1 LDITLVKKIWK
12 LISRTERKSA
22 YFLIFLIIFGM
33 FAETLSIGLIVP
45 VLTLITQPDIA
56 INHPVIHSWMI
67 TLFGTQPH
75 YIYVVYILLVFMILQ
90 VTKSIFI
97 AYLNFKQAQ
106 FAFNA
111 QKHLSYTMFELYLN
125 QPITFHLRRN
135 SSQMVNNVITE
146 VVIFR
151 DTLLLLLM
159 LIAEFL
165 VVLGM
170 VLLALIIEPVG
181 TIVVFSFVL
190 AIGLIYQLITKD
202 FISRQAYI
210 RQHNDALRILHL
222 QQGLG
227 SIKEIKVLGCENEFL
242 NRFQMPNLKT
252 ANAGANYSAMANI
265 PRLWMETLCILT
277 LSTVLIYLTIAKEDL
292 AYAIPSMG
300 LFLAMIFRLLPSSN
314 RILGAIQGLRY
325 GLPAIN
331 RLSLEISSNQVIK
344 NVENKPKVYN
354 ALWNEIKFD
363 NVCFTY
369 PGDKKEIIKNLS
381 INVKKGEAV
390 GVYGISG
397 SGKSTILDL
406 LIGLLKPT
414 SGIITVGGENIQ
426 MNVRSWQD
434 NISYIPQSIFLIDD
448 SISKNIAF
456 GVDGNCI
463 NENRVLSC
471 IRDAQLEDW
480 VNSLSNKHNTVVG
493 EDGSLMSGGQR
504 QRIGIARALYKDNP
518 ILILDE
524 ATSSLDIKAEQE
536 VMDVIKRLK
545 GNKTIIIVAHRLSN
559 LSICDRL
566 FKFDSSG
573 LHEVQSIDN

>member
-1 LDITLVKKIWK
+1 
-12 LISRTERKSA
+12 
-22 YFLIFLIIFGM
+22 M

-56 INHPVIHSWMI
+56 INHPIIHSWMI
-67 TLFGTQPH
+67 ALFGTQPH
-75 YIYVVYILLVFMILQ
+75 YIYVVCILLAFIILQ

-97 AYLNFKQAQ
+97 AYLSFKQAQ
-106 FAFNA
+106 FAFSA
-111 QKHLSYTMFELYLN
+111 QKHLSYTIFELYLK
-125 QPITFHLRRN
+125 QPITFHLQRN
-135 SSQMVNNVITE
+135 SSEMVNNIITE

-151 DTLLLLLM
+151 DTLLLLIM

-170 VLLALIIEPVG
+170 VLLALILEPVG
-181 TIVVFSFVL
+181 TIVVFSFVVV
-190 AIGLIYQLITKD
+190 IGSIYQLISKD
-202 FISRQAYI
+202 FVSRQANI
-210 RQHNDALRILHL
+210 RQRNDALRILHL

-242 NRFQMPNLKT
+242 NRFQMPNSKT

-265 PRLWMETLCILT
+265 PRLWMETLCITT
-277 LSTVLIYLTIAKEDL
+277 LSAVLIYLTIGKEDF

-300 LFLAMIFRLLPSSN
+300 LFLAIIFRLLPSSN

-325 GLPAIN
+325 GLPAID
-331 RLSLEISSNQVIK
+331 RLSLEISSTQVMK
-344 NVENKPKVYN
+344 NIENKPRVCMAY
-354 ALWNEIKFD
+354 WNEIKID
-363 NVCFTY
+363 NLCFTY
-369 PGDKKEIIKNLS
+369 PGEKKEIVKNLS
-381 INVKKGEAV
+381 VSLKKGEAV
-390 GVYGISG
+390 GIYGFSG

-406 LIGLLKPT
+406 FIGLLKPT
-414 SGIITVGGENIQ
+414 SGNITVGGKNIQ
-426 MNVRSWQD
+426 LDIRSWQD

-463 NENRVLSC
+463 NENKVMAC

-480 VNSLSNKHNTVVG
+480 VNSLPNKYNTIVG

-504 QRIGIARALYKDNP
+504 QRIGIARALYKDKP

-524 ATSSLDIKAEQE
+524 ATSSLDIKAEKE
-536 VMDVIKRLK
+536 VMEVVNCLK
-545 GNKTIIIVAHRLSN
+545 GDKTIIIVAHRLST
-559 LSICDRL
+559 LSFCDRL
-566 FKFDSSG
+566 FKFDNIG
-573 LHEVQSIDN
+573 LHEVQSIEN

>member
-1 LDITLVKKIWK
+1 MDIRLVKKIWK
-12 LISRTERKSA
+12 LIGVKERKSF

-45 VLTLITQPDIA
+45 ILTLITQPDIA
-56 INHPVIHSWMI
+56 INHPIIHSLMI
-67 TLFGTQPH
+67 AIFGTHPH
-75 YIYVVYILLVFMILQ
+75 YIYIVYILLVFMVLQ

-97 AYLNFKQAQ
+97 AYLSFKQAQ
-106 FAFNA
+106 FAFNT
-111 QKHLSYTMFELYLN
+111 QKYLSYKMFELYLN
-125 QPITFHLRRN
+125 QPITFYLQRN
-135 SSQMVNNVITE
+135 SSEMVNNVITE

-151 DTLLLLLM
+151 DTLLLLLI
-159 LIAEFL
+159 LVAELL

-170 VLLALIIEPVG
+170 VLLALILEPVG
-181 TIVVFSFVL
+181 TIFVFSFVII
-190 AIGLIYQLITKD
+190 IGSIYQFITKD
-202 FISRQAYI
+202 FVSRQANI
-210 RQHNDALRILHL
+210 RQHNDALKILHL

-242 NRFQMPNLKT
+242 NRFQIPNLKS

-265 PRLWMETLCILT
+265 PRLWMETLCVLT
-277 LSTVLIYLTIAKEDL
+277 LSAVLVFLTIAKEDL

-300 LFLAMIFRLLPSSN
+300 LLLAIIFRLLPSSN

-331 RLSLEISSNQVIK
+331 RLFSEISTNHKTK
-344 NVENKPKVYN
+344 NINNKPRVRMD
-354 ALWNEIKFD
+354 LLNEIIID

-369 PGDKKEIIKNLS
+369 PGEKKEIVKNLS

-390 GVYGISG
+390 GIYGFSG

-406 LIGLLKPT
+406 LTGLLKPT
-414 SGIITVGGENIQ
+414 SGKITVDGKNIQ
-426 MNVRSWQD
+426 LNVRSWQD

-456 GVDGNCI
+456 GINNNSI
-463 NENRVLSC
+463 NENKVLTC

-480 VNSLSNKHNTVVG
+480 VNSLNNKHNTIVG

-504 QRIGIARALYKDNP
+504 QRIGIARALYKDKP

-524 ATSSLDIKAEQE
+524 ATSSLDIKAEKE
-536 VMDVIKRLK
+536 VMEVVNRLK
-545 GNKTIIIVAHRLSN
+545 GDKTIIIVAHRLST

-566 FKFDSSG
+566 FKYDNSG
-573 LHEVQSIDN
+573 LHEVQGIET

>member
-1 LDITLVKKIWK
+1 
-12 LISRTERKSA
+12 
-22 YFLIFLIIFGM
+22 M
-33 FAETLSIGLIVP
+33 FAETLSIGLVVP

-56 INHPVIHSWMI
+56 INHPIIHSWVI
-67 TLFGTQPH
+67 ALFGTQPH
-75 YIYVVYILLVFMILQ
+75 YIYVVCILLAFMILQ

-97 AYLNFKQAQ
+97 GYLSFKQAQ

-111 QKHLSYTMFELYLN
+111 QKNLSYTMFELYLKK
-125 QPITFHLRRN
+125 PITFHLQRN

-159 LIAEFL
+159 LIAELL

-170 VLLALIIEPVG
+170 VLLALILEPVG
-181 TIVVFSFVL
+181 TIVVFSFVVV
-190 AIGLIYQLITKD
+190 IGSIYQLITKD

-210 RQHNDALRILHL
+210 RQHNDALKIKHL
-222 QQGLG
+222 QQGLR

-242 NRFQMPNLKT
+242 NRFQMPNLKS
-252 ANAGANYSAMANI
+252 ANAGANYFAMGNI
-265 PRLWMETLCILT
+265 PRLWMETLCIFT
-277 LSTVLIYLTIAKEDL
+277 LSAVLIYLTIAKENL

-300 LFLAMIFRLLPSSN
+300 LLLAVIFRLLPSSN

-331 RLSLEISSNQVIK
+331 HLSLEITPNHVTKNREKKTRVCMALLRDIK
-344 NVENKPKVYN
+344 
-354 ALWNEIKFD
+354 ID

-369 PGDKKEIIKNLS
+369 PWKKKEIVKNLS
-381 INVKKGEAV
+381 INLKKGEAV
-390 GVYGISG
+390 GIYGFSG

-406 LIGLLKPT
+406 LIGLLNPT
-414 SGIITVGGENIQ
+414 SGIITVDGKNIQ
-426 MNVRSWQD
+426 LDVRSWQD

-456 GVDGNCI
+456 GVDGNYI
-463 NENRVLSC
+463 NENKVLKC

-480 VNSLSNKHNTVVG
+480 VNSLPNKHNTMVG

-504 QRIGIARALYKDNP
+504 QRIAIARALYKDKP

-536 VMDVIKRLK
+536 VMEVVNGLK
-545 GNKTIIIVAHRLSN
+545 GDKTIIIVAHRLST

-566 FKFDSSG
+566 FKFDSIG
-573 LHEVQSIDN
+573 LHEVQSIEN

>member
-1 LDITLVKKIWK
+1 
-12 LISRTERKSA
+12 
-22 YFLIFLIIFGM
+22 M

-45 VLTLITQPDIA
+45 ILTLITQPDIA
-56 INHPVIHSWMI
+56 INHPIIHSLMI
-67 TLFGTQPH
+67 AIFGTHPH
-75 YIYVVYILLVFMILQ
+75 YIYIVYILLVFMVLQ

-97 AYLNFKQAQ
+97 AYLSFKQAQ
-106 FAFNA
+106 FAFNT
-111 QKHLSYTMFELYLN
+111 QKYLSYKMFELYLN
-125 QPITFHLRRN
+125 QPITFYLQRN
-135 SSQMVNNVITE
+135 SSEMVNNVITE

-151 DTLLLLLM
+151 DTLLLLLI
-159 LIAEFL
+159 LVAELL

-170 VLLALIIEPVG
+170 VLLALILEPVG
-181 TIVVFSFVL
+181 TIFVFSFVII
-190 AIGLIYQLITKD
+190 IGSIYQFITKD
-202 FISRQAYI
+202 FVSRQANI
-210 RQHNDALRILHL
+210 RQHNDALKILHL

-242 NRFQMPNLKT
+242 NRFQIPNLKS

-265 PRLWMETLCILT
+265 PRLWMETLCVLT
-277 LSTVLIYLTIAKEDL
+277 LSAVLVFLTIAKEDL

-300 LFLAMIFRLLPSSN
+300 LLLAIIFRLLPSSN

-331 RLSLEISSNQVIK
+331 RLFSEISTNHKIK
-344 NVENKPKVYN
+344 NINNKPRVRMD
-354 ALWNEIKFD
+354 LLNEIIID

-369 PGDKKEIIKNLS
+369 PGEKKEIVKNLS

-390 GVYGISG
+390 GIYGFSG

-406 LIGLLKPT
+406 LTGLLKPT
-414 SGIITVGGENIQ
+414 SGKITVDGKNIQ
-426 MNVRSWQD
+426 LNVRSWQD

-456 GVDGNCI
+456 GINNNSI
-463 NENRVLSC
+463 NENKVLTC

-480 VNSLSNKHNTVVG
+480 VNSLNNKHNTIVG

-504 QRIGIARALYKDNP
+504 QRIGIARALYKDKP

-524 ATSSLDIKAEQE
+524 ATSSLDIKAEKE
-536 VMDVIKRLK
+536 VMEVVNRLK
-545 GNKTIIIVAHRLSN
+545 GDKTIIIVAHRLST

-566 FKFDSSG
+566 FKYDNSG
-573 LHEVQSIDN
+573 LHEVQGIET

>member
-1 LDITLVKKIWK
+1 
-12 LISRTERKSA
+12 
-22 YFLIFLIIFGM
+22 M

-45 VLTLITQPDIA
+45 ILTLITQPDIA
-56 INHPVIHSWMI
+56 INHPIIHSWMI
-67 TLFGTQPH
+67 AVFGTHPH
-75 YIYVVYILLVFMILQ
+75 YIYVVYILLVFMVLQ

-97 AYLNFKQAQ
+97 AYLSFKQAQ

-111 QKHLSYTMFELYLN
+111 QKYLSYTMFELYLN
-125 QPITFHLRRN
+125 QPITFYLQRN
-135 SSQMVNNVITE
+135 SSEMVNNVITE

-151 DTLLLLLM
+151 DTLLLLLI
-159 LIAEFL
+159 LIAELL

-170 VLLALIIEPVG
+170 VLLALILEPVG
-181 TIVVFSFVL
+181 TIVVFSFVII
-190 AIGLIYQLITKD
+190 IGLIYQFITKD
-202 FISRQAYI
+202 FVSRQANI
-210 RQHNDALRILHL
+210 RQHNDALKILHL

-227 SIKEIKVLGCENEFL
+227 SIKEIKVHGCENEFL
-242 NRFQMPNLKT
+242 NRFQIPNLKS

-265 PRLWMETLCILT
+265 PRLWMETLCVLT
-277 LSTVLIYLTIAKEDL
+277 LSAVLVFLTIAKEDL

-300 LFLAMIFRLLPSSN
+300 LFLAIIFRLLPSSN

-331 RLSLEISSNQVIK
+331 RLFSEASTNDETK
-344 NVENKPKVYN
+344 NIDNKPRVSMDLLN
-354 ALWNEIKFD
+354 DIIID

-369 PGDKKEIIKNLS
+369 PGEKKEIVKNLS

-390 GVYGISG
+390 GIYGFSG

-406 LIGLLKPT
+406 LTGLLKPT
-414 SGIITVGGENIQ
+414 SGKITVGGKNIQ
-426 MNVRSWQD
+426 LDVRSWQD

-456 GVDGNCI
+456 GVNNNSID
-463 NENRVLSC
+463 ENKVLTC
-471 IRDAQLEDW
+471 IRDSQLEDW
-480 VNSLSNKHNTVVG
+480 VNSLTNKHNTMVG

-504 QRIGIARALYKDNP
+504 QRIGIARALYKDKP

-524 ATSSLDIKAEQE
+524 ATSSLDIKAEKE
-536 VMDVIKRLK
+536 VMEVVNRLK
-545 GNKTIIIVAHRLSN
+545 GDKTIIIVAHRLST

-566 FKFDSSG
+566 FKFDNSG
-573 LHEVQSIDN
+573 LHEVQSIET

>member
-1 LDITLVKKIWK
+1 
-12 LISRTERKSA
+12 
-22 YFLIFLIIFGM
+22 M

-56 INHPVIHSWMI
+56 INHPIIHSWMI
-67 TLFGTQPH
+67 ALFGTQPN

-90 VTKSIFI
+90 VIKSIFI
-97 AYLNFKQAQ
+97 AYLGLKQAQ
-106 FAFNA
+106 FAFSA

-190 AIGLIYQLITKD
+190 VIGLIYQLITKD

-242 NRFQMPNLKT
+242 NRFQIPNLKT

-331 RLSLEISSNQVIK
+331 RLSLEISSSQVIK
-344 NVENKPKVYN
+344 NIENKPRAYN

-369 PGDKKEIIKNLS
+369 PGDKKEIVKNLS

-390 GVYGISG
+390 GIYGISG

-414 SGIITVGGENIQ
+414 SGIITVGGKNIQ

-480 VNSLSNKHNTVVG
+480 VNSLPNKHNTMVG

-524 ATSSLDIKAEQE
+524 ATSSLDIKAEQKVME
-536 VMDVIKRLK
+536 VVKRLK
-545 GNKTIIIVAHRLSN
+545 GDKTIIIVAHRLSN

-566 FKFDSSG
+566 FKFDRSG

>member
-1 LDITLVKKIWK
+1 
-12 LISRTERKSA
+12 
-22 YFLIFLIIFGM
+22 M
-33 FAETLSIGLIVP
+33 FAETLSIGLVVP

-56 INHPVIHSWMI
+56 INHSFIHSWMI
-67 TLFGTQPH
+67 ALFGIQPH
-75 YIYVVYILLVFMILQ
+75 YIYVVCILLAFMILQ

-97 AYLNFKQAQ
+97 AYLSFKQAQ
-106 FAFNA
+106 FAFSA
-111 QKHLSYTMFELYLN
+111 QKDLSYTMFELYLK
-125 QPITFHLRRN
+125 QPIIFHLRRN

-170 VLLALIIEPVG
+170 VLLALILEPVG
-181 TIVVFSFVL
+181 TIVVFSFVVV
-190 AIGLIYQLITKD
+190 IGSIYQLITKD
-202 FISRQAYI
+202 FVSRQAYI

-292 AYAIPSMG
+292 AHAIPSMG
-300 LFLAMIFRLLPSSN
+300 LFLVMIFRLLPSSN

-331 RLSLEISSNQVIK
+331 RLSLEISSSQVIK
-344 NVENKPKVYN
+344 NTENKPRVYN
-354 ALWNEIKFD
+354 ALWNEIKID
-363 NVCFTY
+363 NVCFAY
-369 PGDKKEIIKNLS
+369 PGDKKEIVKNLS
-381 INVKKGEAV
+381 INVQKGEAV
-390 GVYGISG
+390 GIYGISG

-406 LIGLLKPT
+406 LIGLLNPT
-414 SGIITVGGENIQ
+414 SGIITVGGKNIQ

-480 VNSLSNKHNTVVG
+480 VNSLPNKHNTMVG

-536 VMDVIKRLK
+536 VMEVVKRLK
-545 GNKTIIIVAHRLSN
+545 GDKTIIIVAHRLSN